1 MIPPFQAAVIIQIVS
16 GASIAPDAP
25 VDRVLSD
32 AALQA
37 LWQASR
43 TGYPLMVAARKTA
56 AKQSPAPVGALLYRP
71 GPGKGKRVVAARK
84 EKVDPLQ
91 QVRDSVQAA
100 LIFVEKKVRKNRDSL
115 LLQLIQ
121 KFFQAVPLQ
130 IIHSKQA
137 GQ

>member
-56 AKQSPAPVGALLYRP
+56 AKQSPAPVVSTGSSFRAGIQP
-71 GPGKGKRVVAARK
+71 RK
-84 EKVDPLQ
+84 SGL
-91 QVRDSVQAA
+91 SA
-100 LIFVEKKVRKNRDSL
+100 
-115 LLQLIQ
+115 
-121 KFFQAVPLQ
+121 
-130 IIHSKQA
+130 
-137 GQ
+137 